1 MKKLI
6 NKNVIKAMTLG
17 ISALMMANSMNLTA
31 FASEGDN
38 NTTPVDGGTNNQEDK
53 QETMPTAVLEN
64 VQEEAADAKEAVEEA
79 IGVEAEAAVIVEA
92 DAPAQES
99 GEETTVLE
107 VIDAAKDMGFTEEAA
122 AIENELDND
131 NLSYEAD
138 DKVGDQNVPVDV
150 NEAIGDINT
159 ALDLMAEQ
167 DKAINDAVKDANDA
181 AKSADDAV
189 QKANDLLGISVQ
201 EDGSVSVSILDVVST
216 SSDAIDEAE
225 KNITGATTI
234 AEADDAMNDAQ
245 TAADSADKIVTDTQT
260 AFDAIEKEYDEAVE
274 KYNAAREDL
283 NNALAE
289 HAALRET
296 AVADAKAAE
305 EELQRLSDEVAKL
318 KKAADQ
324 AAGYAKIAKLEKEML
339 DAYNGNIEGKS
350 GKDLTFKDDYR
361 PLAKA
366 IIETYYINDVLHG
379 TLVGEIEWVEAT
391 SGSYEYKDK
400 DGTKSTRGNVLNYG
414 YFKYLDENGVEHEK
428 YVNYKTA
435 KENKTDTGRGIVIFE
450 KTEHVLADGTVEYRN
465 DNWYTGNLIL
475 AQRDLPADEYVHD
488 GLVPS
493 YIKESAEYQ
502 ANLKA
507 YLEENKDN
515 RKMSAKSIVVDQSQ
529 NDTFRANLEAATKTI
544 AEYEA
549 LSNQAK
555 AAQEKVDSANAKVK
569 ELEDSISK
577 LGKQIVYLDE
587 NADFTAED
595 LMEYDIPA
603 VNIKVVNALK
613 AKLGTAKEALQAAQD
628 QKAEIDAKLEVVKAE
643 YQAKVAELTPSGE
656 TVTAT
661 TETETPATDDAAPAG
676 EVAAPA
682 PAAPAAPVIIVPAAL
697 EVDGDAADIDAVS
710 GAGEDLAQTAEIEN
724 EVAALA
730 GTIPAD
736 EKKIYDI
743 VNDPTA
749 LAELIEEPGV
759 KIRAYWWILIIAALG
774 ATGWALYRQYKKN
787 KAAEANGGRKN

>member
-1 MKKLI
+1 
-6 NKNVIKAMTLG
+6 MTIG

-79 IGVEAEAAVIVEA
+79 IGVEAEAAAIVEA

-318 KKAADQ
+318 KKEADQ
-324 AAGYAKIAKLEKEML
+324 AAGYAKIAKLEKEMRETY
-339 DAYNGNIEGKS
+339 DS
-350 GKDLTFKDDYR
+350 GKGSTLTFKDDYR

-366 IIETYYINDVLHG
+366 IIETYYINDVLKG

-414 YFKYLDENGVEHEK
+414 HFKYLDENGVEHEK

-435 KENKTDTGRGIVIFE
+435 KGNNPNTGRGIVIFE

-465 DNWYTGNLIL
+465 DNWYTGDLIL
-475 AQRDLPADEYVHD
+475 AQRDLPANEYVHD

-493 YIKESAEYQ
+493 YIKESADYQ
-502 ANLKA
+502 ENLEA
-507 YLEENKDN
+507 YLKENKEN
-515 RKMSAKSIVVDQSQ
+515 GYKMDANSLVVDQSQ

-595 LMEYDIPA
+595 FMEYDIPA

-682 PAAPAAPVIIVPAAL
+682 PAAPAAAPAPAIIVPAAL

-730 GTIPAD
+730 GTIPVD

>member
-1 MKKLI
+1 M
-6 NKNVIKAMTLG
+6 
-17 ISALMMANSMNLTA
+17 
-31 FASEGDN
+31 
-38 NTTPVDGGTNNQEDK
+38 
-53 QETMPTAVLEN
+53 
-64 VQEEAADAKEAVEEA
+64 
-79 IGVEAEAAVIVEA
+79 
-92 DAPAQES
+92 
-99 GEETTVLE
+99 
-107 VIDAAKDMGFTEEAA
+107 
-122 AIENELDND
+122 
-131 NLSYEAD
+131 
-138 DKVGDQNVPVDV
+138 
-150 NEAIGDINT
+150 
-159 ALDLMAEQ
+159 
-167 DKAINDAVKDANDA
+167 
-181 AKSADDAV
+181 
-189 QKANDLLGISVQ
+189 
-201 EDGSVSVSILDVVST
+201 
-216 SSDAIDEAE
+216 
-225 KNITGATTI
+225 
-234 AEADDAMNDAQ
+234 
-245 TAADSADKIVTDTQT
+245 
-260 AFDAIEKEYDEAVE
+260 
-274 KYNAAREDL
+274 
-283 NNALAE
+283 
-289 HAALRET
+289 RET
-296 AVADAKAAE
+296 YD
-305 EELQRLSDEVAKL
+305 
-318 KKAADQ
+318 
-324 AAGYAKIAKLEKEML
+324 
-339 DAYNGNIEGKS
+339 S
-350 GKDLTFKDDYR
+350 GKGSTLSFKEDYR

-366 IIETYYINDVLHG
+366 IIETYYINDVLGG

-391 SGSYEYKDK
+391 PGTYRFE
-400 DGTKSTRGNVLNYG
+400 DGKTTSTRGDVLNYG

-435 KENKTDTGRGIVIFE
+435 KGNNTNTGRGIVIFE

-475 AQRDLPADEYVHD
+475 AQRDLPANEYVHD
-488 GLVPS
+488 G
-493 YIKESAEYQ
+493 
-502 ANLKA
+502 KA
-507 YLEENKDN
+507 PGYTGNDKTFE
-515 RKMSAKSIVVDQSQ
+515 VDQSQ
-529 NDTFRANLEAATKTI
+529 NDTFRANLEAATKKVE
-544 AEYEA
+544 EYKA
-549 LSNQAK
+549 LSDQAK

-577 LGKQIVYLDE
+577 LGKKKSYIE
-587 NADFTAED
+587 GNADFTAEE
-595 LMEYDIPA
+595 LMEDDIPE
-603 VNIKVVNALK
+603 VNKKVINALK

-676 EVAAPA
+676 EVAAPV

>member
-6 NKNVIKAMTLG
+6 NKNIIKAMTLG

-64 VQEEAADAKEAVEEA
+64 VQEEAADVKEAVEEA
-79 IGVEAEAAVIVEA
+79 IGTETEAPATVEA

-107 VIDAAKDMGFTEEAA
+107 VIDAAKEMGFTEEAA
-122 AIENELDND
+122 AIKNELDND

-138 DKVGDQNVPVDV
+138 DKVGDQDVPVDV

-159 ALDLMAEQ
+159 ALDLMEEQ
-167 DKAINDAVKDANDA
+167 DTIINDAVKDANDA
-181 AKSADDAV
+181 AKAADDAV

-201 EDGSVSVSILDVVST
+201 EDGSISVSILDVVTT

-225 KNITGATTI
+225 KNIAGATTI
-234 AEADDAMNDAQ
+234 ADADDALNDAQ

-260 AFDAIEKEYDEAVE
+260 AFDAIEKEYNEAVE
-274 KYNAAREDL
+274 KYDTARNEL
-283 NNALAE
+283 SAALAE

-296 AVADAKAAE
+296 AVTDAKAAE
-305 EELQRLSDEVAKL
+305 EELQRLSEEVARL

-324 AAGYAKIAKLEKEML
+324 AAGYALIAKLEKEMRETY
-339 DAYNGNIEGKS
+339 DS
-350 GKDLTFKDDYR
+350 GKGSTLSFKDDYR

-391 SGSYEYKDK
+391 PGTYRFE
-400 DGTKSTRGNVLNYG
+400 DGKTTSTRGDVLNYG

-435 KENKTDTGRGIVIFE
+435 KGNNTNTGRGIVIFE

-475 AQRDLPADEYVHD
+475 AQRDLPANEYVHD
-488 GLVPS
+488 G
-493 YIKESAEYQ
+493 
-502 ANLKA
+502 KA
-507 YLEENKDN
+507 PGYTGNDKTFE
-515 RKMSAKSIVVDQSQ
+515 VDQSQ

-544 AEYEA
+544 EEYKA
-549 LSNQAK
+549 LSDQAK

-587 NADFTAED
+587 NADFIAED

-656 TVTAT
+656 TVTAP
-661 TETETPATDDAAPAG
+661 TETETPATDDGAPAG

-682 PAAPAAPVIIVPAAL
+682 PAAPAAAPVIIVPAAL
-697 EVDGDAADIDAVS
+697 EVEGDAADIDAVS
-710 GAGEDLAQTAEIEN
+710 GAGEEMGQIAEIGD
-724 EVAALA
+724 EVAALT

-743 VNDPTA
+743 IDDPAA

-774 ATGWALYRQYKKN
+774 ATGLALYRQYRKN
-787 KAAEANGGRKN
+787 KKAEANGGKNI